1 MFFVCSSLRPICDL
15 NLRPSAV
22 KVFSMPAPLQS
33 NWYDLPKYYDLS
45 VADETAGELAFVQG
59 AAAKFL
65 DSSTLKRPLSVLEPA
80 CGTGR
85 LTEALARNG
94 FQVTAF
100 DLNPTMVEFTKKRI
114 AKQRSVGSRGGN
126 TAQVFEADMARFT
139 IPQPADLGVCLLD
152 SFRHLLTEDD
162 ARAHLQCMANAVKPG
177 GINLL
182 GLHLLPPDADLDCT
196 ERWTNQAGKTHITTT
211 LRVMSSSRRT
221 RLEQIRISLLVREG
235 KQIARYRDEFPL
247 RMYTAAQ
254 LKSLVASVPAWEIVA
269 VYDYWYEL
277 DEPLKLT
284 NELSDTVLV
293 LRKNA

>member
-1 MFFVCSSLRPICDL
+1 MSVPQT
-15 NLRPSAV
+15 A
-22 KVFSMPAPLQS
+22 

-65 DSSTLKRPLSVLEPA
+65 DLSSAKKPLRVVEPA

-85 LTEALARNG
+85 LTAALAKSG

-100 DLNPTMVEFTKKRI
+100 DLNPTMVEFTQQKL
-114 AKQRSVGSRGGN
+114 AKQQARGSRAVRTKTTVFAGN
-126 TAQVFEADMARFT
+126 MARFE
-139 IPQPADLGVCLLD
+139 IAQPADLGVCLLD
-152 SFRHLLTEDD
+152 SFRHLLTEED
-162 ARAHLQCMANAVKPG
+162 ARAHLQCMARAVRPG
-177 GINLL
+177 GIYLL
-182 GLHLLPPDADLDCT
+182 GLHLLPPDADLECT
-196 ERWTNQAGKTHITTT
+196 ERWTNKAGSTHITTT
-211 LRVMSSSRRT
+211 LRVMSSSRKT

-235 KQIARYRDEFPL
+235 KTSAGSPSHGQQTARYRDEFSL

-254 LKSLVASVPAWEIVA
+254 LKLLVASVPEWEIAA

-277 DEPLKLT
+277 DKPLKLT

-293 LRKNA
+293 LRRK

>member
-1 MFFVCSSLRPICDL
+1 
-15 NLRPSAV
+15 
-22 KVFSMPAPLQS
+22 MPAPLQS

-45 VADETAGELAFVQG
+45 VADETAGELAFLQG
-59 AAAKFL
+59 AAARFL
-65 DSSTLKRPLSVLEPA
+65 DPATSKQPLRVLEPA

-85 LTEALARNG
+85 LTEALAKHG

-100 DLNPTMVEFTKKRI
+100 DLNQTMVEFTQQRI
-114 AKQRSVGSRGGN
+114 AKQRSVGSRGGK
-126 TAQVFEADMARFT
+126 TTTQVFQADMAHFA
-139 IPQPADLGVCLLD
+139 IPQPADIGVCLLD

-162 ARAHLQCMANAVKPG
+162 ARAHLHCMARAVRPG
-177 GINLL
+177 GIYLL
-182 GLHLLPPDADLDCT
+182 GLHLLPPDADLECT

-211 LRVMSSSRRT
+211 LRVMSSSRKA

-235 KQIARYRDEFPL
+235 KRVARYRDEFPL

-254 LKSLVASVPAWEIVA
+254 LKSLVASVPEWSIAE

-277 DEPLKLT
+277 EEPLKLT

-293 LRKNA
+293 LRRK

>member
-1 MFFVCSSLRPICDL
+1 
-15 NLRPSAV
+15 
-22 KVFSMPAPLQS
+22 MPAPLRS
-33 NWYDLPKYYDLS
+33 NWYDLPRYYDLS

-65 DSSTLKRPLSVLEPA
+65 DQSSTKRSLRVVEPA

-85 LTEALARNG
+85 LTEALANNG

-100 DLNPTMVEFTKKRI
+100 DLNPTMVEFTQQRV
-114 AKQRSVGSRGGN
+114 AKPQARGSRAAR
-126 TAQVFEADMARFT
+126 TASTVFAADMASFT
-139 IPQPADLGVCLLD
+139 IPQPADIGVCLLD

-162 ARAHLQCMANAVKPG
+162 ARAHLHCMARAVRPG
-177 GINLL
+177 GIYLL

-196 ERWTNQAGKTHITTT
+196 ERWTNQADSTHITTT
-211 LRVMSSSRRT
+211 LRVLNSSRRT

-235 KQIARYRDEFPL
+235 KRIARYRDEFPL
-247 RMYTAAQ
+247 RLYTAAQ
-254 LKSLVASVPAWEIVA
+254 LKSLVASVPEWSIAA

-277 DEPLKLT
+277 DSPLKLT

-293 LRKNA
+293 LRRR

>member
-1 MFFVCSSLRPICDL
+1 
-15 NLRPSAV
+15 
-22 KVFSMPAPLQS
+22 MPAPLQS
-33 NWYDLPKYYDLS
+33 NWYDLPKFYDLS

-65 DSSTLKRPLSVLEPA
+65 EPSTSKQPLRVVEPA

-85 LTEALARNG
+85 LTEALAKNG

-100 DLNPTMVEFTKKRI
+100 DLNPTMVEFTKQRLAKRP
-114 AKQRSVGSRGGN
+114 ATGLRGGKN
-126 TAQVFEADMARFT
+126 AVQLFQADMARFS
-139 IPQPADLGVCLLD
+139 IPQPADIGVCLLD
-152 SFRHLLTEDD
+152 SFRHLLTEDE
-162 ARAHLQCMANAVKPG
+162 ARAHLQCMASAIRPG
-177 GINLL
+177 GIYLL
-182 GLHLLPPDADLDCT
+182 GLHLLPPDADLECT

-221 RLEQIRISLLVREG
+221 RLEEIRISLLVREG
-235 KQIARYRDEFPL
+235 KQTARYRDEFSL

-254 LKSLVASVPAWEIVA
+254 LKSLVASVPEWEIAA

-277 DEPLKLT
+277 AAPLKLS

-293 LRKNA
+293 LRRKV